1 MQLLC
6 EMAGA
11 VLDAKTGDLLEYR
24 HLIRRPHYQEVWG
37 KAFGKEIGRLAQGM
51 PGVVEGTDMMDFI
64 HKSKVPQDR
73 FKDSTYSRIVASY

>member
-11 VLDAKTGDLLEYR
+11 VLDAETGDLLEYR

-37 KAFGKEIGRLAQGM
+37 NAFGKEVGRLAQGM
-51 PGVVEGTDMMDFI
+51 PGVVEGTDTIDFI
-64 HKSKVPQDR
+64 HKHEVQSD
-73 FKDSTYSRIVASY
+73 